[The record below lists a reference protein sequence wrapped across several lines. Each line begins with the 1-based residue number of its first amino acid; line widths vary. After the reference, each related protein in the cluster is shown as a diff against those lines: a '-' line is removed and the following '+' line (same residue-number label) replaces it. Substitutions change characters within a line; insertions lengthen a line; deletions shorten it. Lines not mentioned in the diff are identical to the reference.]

1 MARPPND
8 SRRAENLDRK
18 VVIMDLT
25 EIYEKGEEFFRTK
38 EYGRML
44 GYVETGFVRENDR
57 RVIDRFTFRQK
68 SIDAP
73 DVSTSCRV
81 LGVELSTPVIMSS
94 MTMPIPAIA
103 DDALMQLAR
112 GLKAAGSLMWTGTPI
127 PNNLCRNRLHRG
139 STGSQ
144 CEAVH
149 R

>member
-1 MARPPND
+1 
-8 SRRAENLDRK
+8 
-18 VVIMDLT
+18 MDLT
-25 EIYEKGEEFFRTK
+25 EIYQQGEEFFRTK
-38 EYGRML
+38 EFGRL
-44 GYVETGFVRENDR
+44 LDYVETGFIRENDR

-73 DVSTSCRV
+73 DVTTACRV

-103 DDALMQLAR
+103 EDALIQLAR
-112 GLKAAGSLMWTGTPI
+112 GLEISRKPHVDGNAHPAKPG
-127 PNNLCRNRLHRG
+127 RNRGYRG
-139 STGSQ
+139 STGRQ